1 MATTLRVRGPK
12 GVVSCTCRLEEH
24 TLESFLLHVQSVAG
38 VGEGICLTGYPLAPL
53 QHSGLSSLRSGDTLV
68 WKETQSPSQTELE
81 AAAPQQPAQ
90 APSETELQ
98 AAAPPPERE
107 PAEPLPPPA
116 AVPLPGGALLVQRV
130 VPADNSCL
138 FASISLCT
146 TGSTGRARALRTLIA
161 EAVLADEGLYSEAF
175 LGRSPVDY
183 AAWVLHPDSWGG
195 AIELSI
201 LSKKLAV
208 RIDAADVDTQTVFRF
223 GEDMSYTTR
232 VLLLYDGLHY
242 DPVTQSAFDGA
253 PPEFDLRQFDLASA
267 DDVAVSHAF
276 SELVA
281 SRHTLGQF
289 TNTQKFTLRCSTCR
303 VGLIG
308 ESEAREHARS
318 TGHQTFSEYRG
329 S

>member
-1 MATTLRVRGPK
+1 VRFGDLGAHHPARVVTMAILLRVRGPK
-12 GVVSCTCRLEEH
+12 GVVSVELRLEEH

-38 VGEGICLTGYPLAPL
+38 VGEGCALSGYPLAPL
-53 QHSGLSSLRSGDTLV
+53 HQSGLSSLRNGDTLV
-68 WKETQSPSQTELE
+68 WKETQTSFSQAE
-81 AAAPQQPAQ
+81 
-90 APSETELQ
+90 
-98 AAAPPPERE
+98 APPPVREE
-107 PAEPLPPPA
+107 PAAPTPA
-116 AVPLPGGALLVQRV
+116 AAHMPGGALLVQRV

-146 TGSTGRARALRTLIA
+146 TGSTDMARALRTLIA
-161 EAVLADEGLYSEAF
+161 EAVLADEGLYSEAY
-175 LGRSPVDY
+175 LGRIPADY
-183 AAWVLHPDSWGG
+183 AAWVLQPDSWGG

-201 LSKKLAV
+201 LAKHLAV
-208 RIDAADVDTQTVFRF
+208 RIDAADVDTQNVFRF

-242 DPVTQSAFDGA
+242 DAVTQSAFAGA
-253 PPEFDLRQFDLASA
+253 PPEFDLRQFDLASV

-281 SRHTLGQF
+281 SRHALGQF
-289 TNTQKFTLRCSTCR
+289 TNTQNFTLRCTACR
-303 VGLIG
+303 VGLSG